1 MQLARLAMPLICVG
15 IAIAPLPSHADVLI
29 GDSGGQ
35 EDTGADED
43 EDEDEDDE
51 DKDGCSAAPITP
63 TSALSLGLGLALL
76 GVVRRRQR

>member
-43 EDEDEDDE
+43 EDDE

>member
-43 EDEDEDDE
+43 EDEDDE